1 MLIPESFNRTRENSM
16 ELSVADTADVTKVS
30 ETVQFFCLEHG
41 IDDSRA
47 YAAALCLEEIAGNVV
62 AHGFQTGAKNH
73 CLIRVLWTKE
83 TDEITLRVRDDC
95 PQFDFVQYCAQNA
108 YSPETLANI
117 GVHLV
122 HKKAKELVYV
132 SILNTNTLII
142 TI

>member
-1 MLIPESFNRTRENSM
+1 MIDLYEICAIFLFLEMVHS
-16 ELSVADTADVTKVS
+16 
-30 ETVQFFCLEHG
+30 FCLAHG
-41 IDDSRA
+41 IDGSRT
-47 YAAALCLEEIAGNVV
+47 YAASLCLEEIASNVV
-62 AHGFQTGAKNH
+62 EHGFQRGTKNH

-95 PQFDFVQYCAQNA
+95 PQFDFLQYCAQNA
-108 YSPETLANI
+108 YSKETFANI